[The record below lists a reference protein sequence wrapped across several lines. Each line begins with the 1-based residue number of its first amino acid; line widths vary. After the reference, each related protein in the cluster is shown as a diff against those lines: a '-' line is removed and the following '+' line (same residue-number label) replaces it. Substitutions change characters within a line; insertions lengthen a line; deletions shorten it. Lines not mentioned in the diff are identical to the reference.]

1 MKKMFFYAAAA
12 IVAFASCNKD
22 TDVVIPN
29 NGGEIETMEAI
40 AFQMNSGFEVTTR
53 GTGAVGDAIGSAN
66 NVWNGEK
73 LNVFMF
79 YKDTLALAENL
90 TDGGAAYFD
99 NDTVTAPKGQV
110 SGVAKYDGVKYYAS
124 NDRYDFFAYH
134 GDDAVTRKPT
144 LVGDSV
150 YTVPFTINGTQDL
163 MVAKAKM
170 TAAELEVADSTTEAR
185 AYSAYTARRG
195 YQPTFAFNHAL
206 SRLVFNAIAMEA
218 GVASKTAEGTYT
230 GLSIDEVVIKNAMTE
245 GTMTVAALKEDSLG
259 IKFDK
264 NSLDD
269 LTLVDRDS
277 TNMDPVTFA
286 AEGDTVRLGESL
298 LVAPGVTKYETAISY
313 SQKKIKQI
321 GTTDL
326 GEAIY
331 DTTIVKNTYAADI
344 KLADNKPFVAGTQYK
359 VYVKVYD
366 NKEIELTV
374 KLEGWK
380 EGEDVTLDSEE

>member
-1 MKKMFFYAAAA
+1 MKKNFFYAAAA

-53 GTGAVGDAIGSAN
+53 GAGAVGDAIGSAN

-73 LNVFMF
+73 LNVYMF
-79 YKDTLALAENL
+79 DKDTLALAINP
-90 TDGGAAYFD
+90 TDGLPYFE
-99 NDTVTAPKGQV
+99 NAIVTAPKGAS
-110 SGVAKYDGVKYYAS
+110 SGVAAYEGVKYYAS
-124 NDRYDFFAYH
+124 NGRYDFFAYH
-134 GDDAVTRKPT
+134 GDDAVTATPS
-144 LVGDSV
+144 LEGDSLLV
-150 YTVPFTINGTQDL
+150 VPFVINGTQDL

-170 TAAELEVADSTTEAR
+170 TAEELAAADSTTKAR

-195 YQPTFAFNHAL
+195 YQPRFALGHEL
-206 SRLVFNAIAMEA
+206 SRIVFHAIAMED

-230 GLSIDEVVIKNAMTE
+230 GLSINEVVIKNAMTE
-245 GTMTVAALKEDSLG
+245 GTMVVAALNEDTLG
-259 IKFDK
+259 VKFDAT
-264 NSLDD
+264 SLAD

-277 TNMDPVTFA
+277 TNMDARTFEA
-286 AEGDTVRLGESL
+286 KGDTVRLGESL
-298 LVAPGVTKYETAISY
+298 LVAPGVTKYETAISF

-321 GTTDL
+321 GTTDA
-326 GEAIY
+326 GVAIY
-331 DTTIVKNTYAADI
+331 DTTDVKNTYPAVI

-366 NKEIELTV
+366 NKPIELTV
-374 KLEGWK
+374 ALEGWK
-380 EGEDVTLDSEE
+380 EGEDVDLDSEE